1 MPESITAVW
10 ASVAEFFSTG
20 LSSALNTITAV
31 PVLCAPI
38 IVWVA
43 SKVLGQ
49 GKSLLKIGGG
59 RRK

>member
-1 MPESITAVW
+1 MPESLAAVW
-10 ASVAEFFSTG
+10 TEVSSFFTT
-20 LSSALNTITAV
+20 ALGTAITTITAI

-38 IVWVA
+38 VVWVA

-59 RRK
+59 RRR

>member
-1 MPESITAVW
+1 MPESIADVWTAV
-10 ASVAEFFSTG
+10 AAFFSTG
-20 LSSALNTITAV
+20 LSSALNTIIAI

>member
-1 MPESITAVW
+1 MPESIAAVW
-10 ASVAEFFSTG
+10 AEVSSFFSTA
-20 LSSALNTITAV
+20 LSSALTTIIAI
-31 PVLCAPI
+31 PVLCAPL

-59 RRK
+59 RRR

>member
-1 MPESITAVW
+1 MPESITEVWTAV
-10 ASVAEFFSTG
+10 SQFFSTG
-20 LSSALNTITAV
+20 LSSALNTIVAI

-38 IVWVA
+38 IVWIS

-49 GKSLLKIGGG
+49 GKSLLKVGGG